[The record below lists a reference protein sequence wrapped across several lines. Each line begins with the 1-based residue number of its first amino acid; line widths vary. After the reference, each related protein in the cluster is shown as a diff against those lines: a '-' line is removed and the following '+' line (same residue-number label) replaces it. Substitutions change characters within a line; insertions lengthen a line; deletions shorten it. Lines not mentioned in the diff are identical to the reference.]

1 MSFSFFFRRNSGT
14 CILADYEDIRSPLV
28 VDRFIIGPHQLLNY
42 NFLQQAMISIYNHKY
57 WHKSLILLAVLLS
70 FGCSTTLTKES
81 ETRDSYDKLYSG
93 SNKDKT
99 ANEAAIAA
107 ETPEEAI
114 ARGDEAYGKRQY
126 DIALYEYV
134 DALKLNGG
142 DSETLNK
149 VGDIHFTLGDLNN
162 AEEAYKASLQL
173 DKENQ
178 HALQGLGLIQLR
190 ARKYPQAKANLS
202 RALELNPDLWNA
214 HNGLGMIA
222 DIEGNYP
229 TATAHYYRALELNPR
244 SAQVLNNLGYSEYLS
259 GNWHAA
265 LMHFVQAVNSDPDYV
280 RAWYNIGLI
289 YTRQGDYE
297 DAFDA
302 FRNVLTT
309 PQSYNDIGYLS
320 MIDGHYDI
328 AETYFQK
335 AVKSSPSYYLKAH
348 ENIDRLE
355 RLRERGPL
363 NRQTSRS
370 TTAAKTSPL
379 ESQMYTGMDTPFAV
393 AAAGTPVV
401 TIAPITSDSV
411 VDITFSSNA
420 NVVDKNSVE
429 IAVESSMMTD
439 APPRG
444 VMAEPGS
451 QTTAA
456 KPEGKA
462 AVKSPEAN
470 NVGKKSTENALK
482 STMVTAATPQAV
494 MTEPGMLTTPVKL
507 DAEVAVKS
515 SEAGKSISEPDL
527 AENTL
532 PSTTTNPDTS
542 NPNSLSK
549 TTVSLNDIEPD
560 TTITSASKSANTPIE
575 ATAGNMASR
584 RESIPYT
591 TQGEQADYRK
601 ALAMVRDGQF
611 EEAAESFNLFLKTY
625 PDSSYADNAN
635 YWIGETYYVT
645 RDFEPALETFT
656 GLVEKF
662 PDSPKVPDTRLK
674 IGYIHYEQHD
684 WPAAHEELSSIVST
698 YPDTEVAQLANARL
712 MRMEDEGH

>member
-1 MSFSFFFRRNSGT
+1 MVRLKTHQRRAGWLL
-14 CILADYEDIRSPLV
+14 ILAVILV
-28 VDRFIIGPHQLLNY
+28 S
-42 NFLQQAMISIYNHKY
+42 A
-57 WHKSLILLAVLLS
+57 
-70 FGCSTTLTKES
+70 CSSNPTKES
-81 ETRDSYDKLYSG
+81 EPRNSYDKLYSG
-93 SNKDKT
+93 SSKDKT

-462 AVKSPEAN
+462 AVKSPEA
-470 NVGKKSTENALK
+470 
-482 STMVTAATPQAV
+482 
-494 MTEPGMLTTPVKL
+494 
-507 DAEVAVKS
+507 
-515 SEAGKSISEPDL
+515 GKSISEPDL

-532 PSTTTNPDTS
+532 SSNTTNPDTN
-542 NPNSLSK
+542 NPNRQSTTTASLS
-549 TTVSLNDIEPD
+549 DIEPD
-560 TTITSASKSANTPIE
+560 TTITSASRSANTPIE
-575 ATAGNMASR
+575 ATTSNMASR
-584 RESIPYT
+584 QESISYT
-591 TQGEQADYRK
+591 TQGEQAEYRK
-601 ALAMVRDGQF
+601 ALALVRDGQF

-645 RDFEPALETFT
+645 RDFEPALEIFT